1 MKKTSYFCIRNSMTK
16 DDMKKLVLALT
27 MLPMLVQGQTLEEC
41 QQAAEKN
48 YPLIQQYGLV
58 EKTTQLTV
66 ANIQK
71 GWLPQVSA
79 SAQATYQSDVMAWPD
94 GLKTMLSGMG
104 VNVKGLKKDQYRVGI
119 DVQQTIYDGGVIGSQ
134 KRIAREQGKVQAAQN
149 EVNLYNVRKRV
160 NEMYF
165 GLLLL
170 DEQIKLNNDLQTLLA
185 GNESKLK
192 SMTERGTAAE
202 SDLQNVRAERLNA
215 VQKATELASQ
225 KQMLLRM
232 LSTFCGIEVNNIQK
246 PQMKA
251 EDGGLMADN
260 HRPELKAL
268 DAQIGVL
275 NAQEKALNAA
285 LMPKVGLFAQGYYG
299 YPGLNMFEDMMRHKW
314 SLNGIVGARVTWNIG
329 ALYTRKNDKA
339 KLQLQRDMTENNREV
354 FLFNNNLEQIQQH
367 ENIAR
372 YQKLMAQDGEIISL
386 RQAVRKAAESK
397 LAHGIIDSNDLVRE
411 INQEHAACVQQS
423 VHEIEMLKEIYD
435 NKYTTN
441 N

>member
-1 MKKTSYFCIRNSMTK
+1 M
-16 DDMKKLVLALT
+16 
-27 MLPMLVQGQTLEEC
+27 
-41 QQAAEKN
+41 
-48 YPLIQQYGLV
+48 IQQYGLI

-79 SAQATYQSDVMAWPD
+79 SAQASYQSDVMAWPD

-149 EVNLYNVRKRV
+149 EVSLYNVRKRV

-170 DEQIKLNNDLQTLLA
+170 DEQIKLNNDLQTMLA
-185 GNESKLK
+185 GNERKLE

-225 KQMLLRM
+225 KQMLQRM

-246 PQMKA
+246 PQVKA
-251 EDGGLMADN
+251 EDGGLMSEN
-260 HRPELKAL
+260 NRPELKAL
-268 DAQIGVL
+268 NAQIGVL

-339 KLQLQRDMTENNREV
+339 KLQLQRDMTENSREV

-367 ENIAR
+367 ENIER
-372 YQKLMAQDGEIISL
+372 YKKLMAHDGEIISL
-386 RQAVRKAAESK
+386 RQAGRIAAESK
-397 LAHGIIDSNDLVRE
+397 LAHGIIDVNDLVRE

>member
-1 MKKTSYFCIRNSMTK
+1 
-16 DDMKKLVLALT
+16 MKKLVLALT
-27 MLPMLVQGQTLEEC
+27 MLPMQVHGQTLEEC

-48 YPLIQQYGLV
+48 YPQIHQYGLI

-79 SAQATYQSDVMAWPD
+79 SAQATYQSDVTAWPD
-94 GLKTMLSGMG
+94 EMKAMMSGMG
-104 VNVKGLKKDQYRVGI
+104 IDMKGLTKDQYRVGI

-134 KRIAREQGKVQAAQN
+134 KRIAREQGKVLAAQN
-149 EVNLYNVRKRV
+149 EVNVYNVRKRV

-165 GLLLL
+165 GLLLI

-185 GNESKLK
+185 GNEKKLK
-192 SMTERGTAAE
+192 SMTKGGTAAE
-202 SDLQNVRAERLNA
+202 SDLQNVKVERLHA
-215 VQKATELASQ
+215 MQKATELTSQ
-225 KQMLLRM
+225 KQMLQRM
-232 LSTFCGIEVNNIQK
+232 LSTFCGIEIKAVQK
-246 PQMKA
+246 PQVKA
-251 EDGGLMADN
+251 DGGRLMSEN

-268 DAQIGVL
+268 DAQIGLL

-285 LMPKVGLFAQGYYG
+285 LNPKVGLFAQGFYG
-299 YPGLNMFEDMMRHKW
+299 YPGLNMFEDMMRRKW
-314 SLNGIVGARVTWNIG
+314 SLNGIVGARVIWNIG

-339 KLQLQRDMTENNREV
+339 KLQLQRDMTENSREV
-354 FLFNNNLEQIQQH
+354 FLFNNNLEQIQQN
-367 ENIAR
+367 ENIER
-372 YQKLMAQDGEIISL
+372 YQKLMAEDGEIISL
-386 RQAVRKAAESK
+386 RSAVRKAAESK
-397 LAHGIIDSNDLVRE
+397 LSHGIIDVNDLVRE
-411 INQEHAACVQQS
+411 INQENAAYVQQS

>member
-1 MKKTSYFCIRNSMTK
+1 
-16 DDMKKLVLALT
+16 MKKLVLALA
-27 MLPMLVQGQTLEEC
+27 MLPMLALGQTLEDC
-41 QQAAEKN
+41 QLAAEKN
-48 YPLIQQYGLV
+48 YPLIQQYGLI
-58 EKTTQLTV
+58 EKTTELTV

-79 SAQATYQSDVMAWPD
+79 SAQATYQSDVVSWPD
-94 GLKTMLSGMG
+94 EMKTMMNGMG
-104 VNVKGLKKDQYRVGI
+104 IDLKGLKKDQYKVGI

-149 EVNLYNVRKRV
+149 DINIYNVRKRV

-165 GLLLL
+165 GLLLI
-170 DEQIKLNNDLQTLLA
+170 DEQIKLNNDLQALLA
-185 GNESKLK
+185 GNESKLE
-192 SMTERGTAAE
+192 SMTRQGTAAE
-202 SDLQNVRAERLNA
+202 SDLQSVKAERLNA

-225 KQMLLRM
+225 KQMLQRM
-232 LSTFCGIEVNNIQK
+232 LSTFCGIGINNIQK
-246 PQMKA
+246 PQVKVGDSLPA
-251 EDGGLMADN
+251 TEN

-285 LMPKVGLFAQGYYG
+285 LMPKVGVFAQGYYG

-314 SLNGIVGARVTWNIG
+314 GLNGIIGARVTWNIG

-339 KLQLQRDMTENNREV
+339 KLQLQRDMTENSREV
-354 FLFNNNLEQIQQH
+354 FLFNNNLEQIQQN
-367 ENIAR
+367 ENITR
-372 YQKLMAQDGEIISL
+372 YQKLMADDGEIISL
-386 RQAVRKAAESK
+386 RSAVRKAAESK
-397 LAHGIIDSNDLVRE
+397 LAHGIIDVNDLLRE
-411 INQEHAACVQQS
+411 INQENAARVQQS
-423 VHEIEMLKEIYD
+423 MHEIKMLKEIYD

>member
-1 MKKTSYFCIRNSMTK
+1 M
-16 DDMKKLVLALT
+16 VLALT
-27 MLPMLVQGQTLEEC
+27 MLPMLALGQTLDDC

-48 YPLIQQYGLV
+48 YPQIRQYGLI

-79 SAQATYQSDVMAWPD
+79 SAQATYQSDVTAWPD
-94 GLKTMLSGMG
+94 EMKTMMSGMG
-104 VNVKGLKKDQYRVGI
+104 INMKGLTKDQYRVGI

-134 KRIAREQGKVQAAQN
+134 KRIAREQGKVQEAQN
-149 EVNLYNVRKRV
+149 EVNIYHVRKRV

-165 GLLLL
+165 GLLLI
-170 DEQIKLNNDLQTLLA
+170 DEQIKLNTDLQTLLA
-185 GNESKLK
+185 GNESKLE
-192 SMTERGTAAE
+192 SMTKRGTAAE
-202 SDLQNVRAERLNA
+202 SDLQNVKAERLNA
-215 VQKATELASQ
+215 VQLATELASQ

-232 LSTFCGIEVNNIQK
+232 LSIFCGIEVKEVQK

-251 EDGGLMADN
+251 QGGGMIADN
-260 HRPELKAL
+260 RRPELKVL

-285 LMPKVGLFAQGYYG
+285 LMPKVGVFAQGFYG
-299 YPGLNMFEDMMRHKW
+299 YPGLNMFEDMMHRKW
-314 SLNGIVGARVTWNIG
+314 SLNGIIGARVTWNIG

-339 KLQLQRDMTENNREV
+339 KLQLQRDMTENSREV
-354 FLFNNNLEQIQQH
+354 FLFNNNMEQIQQH

-372 YQKLMAQDGEIISL
+372 YQKLMTHDGEIISL

-397 LAHGIIDSNDLVRE
+397 LAHGIIDVNDLVRE
-411 INQEHAACVQQS
+411 INQENAARVQQS
-423 VHEIEMLKEIYD
+423 IHEIEMLKEIYD

-441 N
+441 H